1 MGVLTIDG
9 LGVVIIVWLQLSLSS
24 SLGVMVVDVVSGGL

>member
-1 MGVLTIDG
+1 